1 MFRKRDLS
9 PLPEKRRLEQSSMCA
24 RDCFLVTSEHRS
36 CSMKGA
42 LEEGRLVQGKT
53 MRAVKEQSRLT
64 IHWASLVLTCVQG
77 ETRNS
82 VGMSYSLEEIVP
94 CILPP
99 LHSRH
104 LTKAHLIPLWSY
116 LLGESNCQ
124 RKKWQFGS
132 PSLWPLE
139 WGSEHQPG
147 SKPFSLG
154 LDPALGTWLLWLCAS
169 GLTAMCLS
177 FHTSIRWRW

>member
-1 MFRKRDLS
+1 MIQLPTKKKHRDLRREAAEEKGRVLALRSHEKRWEAGMFRKRDLS

-64 IHWASLVLTCVQG
+64 IRWASLVLTCVQG

-104 LTKAHLIPLWSY
+104 LTKTHLI
-116 LLGESNCQ
+116 LL
-124 RKKWQFGS
+124 
-132 PSLWPLE
+132 
-139 WGSEHQPG
+139 
-147 SKPFSLG
+147 
-154 LDPALGTWLLWLCAS
+154 
-169 GLTAMCLS
+169 
-177 FHTSIRWRW
+177 